1 MNKWISAS
9 RDPSHRPTLNDFIEV
24 SKRLKGIALHTPLL
38 PLRRYREEDTQILLK
53 PEMLQPIGS
62 YKIRGVYNWAAQ
74 IPAKERRRGL
84 STVSAGNMSQA
95 LGYVANMF
103 GVPSRAVIPDSAPKS
118 KIEASRRYG
127 MEIILMPREELI
139 QYVNNPPSDYCFLNP
154 LAEFRLLDGHGTIGI
169 EVMEDAPETETI
181 YVPLGLG
188 FLSSGVALAA
198 KALKPS
204 IRVIGVNAENSPH
217 FYESL
222 RQGRVVATELKDTVA
237 DAINDFVTEDTLE
250 LVKETLDDVVL
261 VSEGETKKAIR
272 FLALENKLV
281 CEGAGAISVAA
292 ALLTPKEVR
301 GRTVC
306 VLSGGSIDADK
317 LGKIIVDH

>member
-1 MNKWISAS
+1 MKES
-9 RDPSHRPTLNDFIEV
+9 RNPKHRPTLKDFREAA
-24 SKRLKGIALHTPLL
+24 KRIKAVALHTPLL
-38 PLRRYREEDTQILLK
+38 PLRRYKEEDTKILLK

-84 STVSAGNMSQA
+84 STVSAGNMSQG
-95 LGYVANMF
+95 LGYVANIF
-103 GVPSRAVIPDSAPKS
+103 GVPSRAVMPDSAPKS

-127 MEIILMPREELI
+127 MEIILMPWGELI
-139 QYVNNPPSDYCFLNP
+139 QYVDNPPSDYCFLNP
-154 LAEFRLLDGHGTIGI
+154 LTEFRLLDGHGTIGI

-188 FLSSGVALAA
+188 ILSSGVALAA

-204 IRVIGVNAENSPH
+204 TRIIGVNAENSPH

-222 RQGRVVATELKDTVA
+222 RQGRVVTTEHKDTIA
-237 DAINDFVTEDTLE
+237 DAINDIVTEDTLK
-250 LVKETLDDVVL
+250 LVRETLDDVVL
-261 VSEGETKKAIR
+261 VSEDEIKKTIR

-281 CEGAGAISVAA
+281 SEGAGAISLAA
-292 ALLTPKEVR
+292 ALSTPKEDR

-306 VLSGGSIDADK
+306 ILSGGSIDPDK
-317 LGKIIVDH
+317 LSKIIIDH